1 MHKEKG
7 IPKEKKKKIVNE
19 RERVQKIRTRRS
31 C

>member
-19 RERVQKIRTRRS
+19 RERVQIHELL
-31 C
+31 